1 MKWKYSYKKD
11 RMKRSFSICYISTT
25 NTFVTD
31 IFNIILKQLQRLSK
45 KLFGLRD
52 LRFNI
57 ILKLSGIILR

>member
-31 IFNIILKQLQRLSK
+31 IFNIILKHEIGVKHHRTRLRN
-45 KLFGLRD
+45 LL
-52 LRFNI
+52 FNI
-57 ILKLSGIILR
+57 ILKPLFYDIG